1 MNLFL
6 TADAAASGAA
16 GGSAAGMGTALDPTS
31 SAGKALNGISDGVNS
46 IAGNTA
52 DLRDS
57 VGTSAEELKL
67 LREIA
72 ERQAINQ
79 FTTAE
84 IKVEMNNN
92 NSISTDMDIDGIVRQ
107 LEKSVEESM
116 YAAAEG
122 VHV

>member
-1 MNLFL
+1 
-6 TADAAASGAA
+6 
-16 GGSAAGMGTALDPTS
+16 MGTALDPTS
-31 SAGKALNGISDGVNS
+31 AAGKALSGISDGGDS

-52 DLRDS
+52 DLRDT
-57 VGTSAEELKL
+57 VGTSTEELKL

-84 IKVEMNNN
+84 IKVEMTNN
-92 NSISTDMDIDGIVRQ
+92 NSISSDMDIDGIVRQ